1 MNMLAETIARQGNWF
16 FRWRSYVLLAFVPLG
31 LYAISYPEPIEM
43 FFGDTADQAWEIGC
57 ILIAFLGL
65 GIRAMVVGQTPA
77 GTSGRNT
84 HGQVAEVLNTTG
96 LYSVTRNPLY
106 LGNAIIYMAI
116 ALFTQSVMFALVMGL
131 FLILYLERIIAAE
144 ETFLA
149 QKFGAPYKDWT
160 ARTPVFL
167 PDFSLWRKATL
178 PFSIRNV
185 LKREY
190 SGFFAIIAAV
200 TLIDYAHEAFG
211 EGETI
216 IGLAWAAFFMA
227 GAVIYVTL
235 RGLKKHSSVLQ
246 VEGR

>member
-1 MNMLAETIARQGNWF
+1 MIANTIARQGNWF
-16 FRWRSYVLLAFVPLG
+16 FRWRSYVLLGFIPLG
-31 LYAISYPEPIEM
+31 IYAISFPEPIETL
-43 FFGDTADQAWEIGC
+43 FGSTTDSAWEIGC

-106 LGNAIIYMAI
+106 LGNAVIYMAI
-116 ALFTQSVMFALVMGL
+116 ALFTQSVIFVLVMGL
-131 FLILYLERIIAAE
+131 FLVLYLERIIAAE

-149 QKFGAPYKDWT
+149 NKFGNPYREWT

-167 PDFSLWRKATL
+167 PDFSLWQPATL

-211 EGETI
+211 EGETLM
-216 IGLAWAAFFMA
+216 GLAWATFFAA

-235 RGLKKHSSVLQ
+235 RGLKKQSRVLH

>member
-1 MNMLAETIARQGNWF
+1 MIANSIARQGNWF
-16 FRWRSYVLLAFVPLG
+16 FRWRSYVLLGFIPLG
-31 LYAISYPEPIEM
+31 IYAISFPEPIETL
-43 FFGDTADQAWEIGC
+43 FDATVDSAWEIGC
-57 ILIAFLGL
+57 TLIAFVGLGL
-65 GIRAMVVGQTPA
+65 RAMVVGQTPA

-116 ALFTQSVMFALVMGL
+116 ALFTQSVIFVLVMGL
-131 FLILYLERIIAAE
+131 FLVLYLERIIAAE
-144 ETFLA
+144 ESFLA
-149 QKFGAPYKDWT
+149 DKFGAPYRDWT

-167 PDFSLWRKATL
+167 PDLSLWQPAPL

-200 TLIDYAHEAFG
+200 TVIDYAHEAFG
-211 EGETI
+211 EGETLL
-216 IGLAWAAFFMA
+216 GLAWAAFFLA

-235 RGLKKHSSVLQ
+235 RGLKKHSSVLE

>member
-1 MNMLAETIARQGNWF
+1 MMLADTIARQGNWL
-16 FRWRSYVLLAFVPLG
+16 FRWRSYVLLGFIPLG
-31 LYAISYPEPIEM
+31 IYAISYPEPIEAL
-43 FFGDTADQAWEIGC
+43 FGDVADYAWEIGC
-57 ILIAFLGL
+57 ILIAFMGL

-106 LGNAIIYMAI
+106 LGNAVIYMAI
-116 ALFTQSVMFALVMGL
+116 ALFTQSGLFVLVMGL
-131 FLILYLERIIAAE
+131 FLVIYLERIIAAE
-144 ETFLA
+144 EAFLA
-149 QKFGAPYKDWT
+149 QKFGTPYREWT
-160 ARTPVFL
+160 ERTPVFL
-167 PDFSLWRKATL
+167 PDFSLWRPASL
-178 PFSIRNV
+178 PFSLRNV

-211 EGETI
+211 EGETLL
-216 IGLAWAAFFMA
+216 GLTWAAFFLA

-235 RGLKKHSSVLQ
+235 RGLKKHSRVLH